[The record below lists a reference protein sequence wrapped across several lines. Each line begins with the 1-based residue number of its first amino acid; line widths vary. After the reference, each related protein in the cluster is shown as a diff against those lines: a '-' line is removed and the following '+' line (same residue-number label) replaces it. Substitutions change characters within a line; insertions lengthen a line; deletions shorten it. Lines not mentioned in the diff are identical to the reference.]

1 MYLEED
7 ANRGESIT
15 FMRTGGLEEQPEGMG
30 QVRETPDKPNS
41 ILYVVVQLKKYLA
54 FYFSDAQESK
64 LYFLNCNGCSHDSTF
79 PQSGGL
85 QRTAYLFI
93 RYISV
98 P

>member
-1 MYLEED
+1 
-7 ANRGESIT
+7 
-15 FMRTGGLEEQPEGMG
+15 MRTGDLEEQPEGMG
-30 QVRETPDKPNS
+30 QVIETPDKPNS
-41 ILYVVVQLKKYLA
+41 ILYVVVELKEFLA

-79 PQSGGL
+79 PKSGGL
-85 QRTAYLFI
+85 QRTTYLSI